1 MSKRIDEYPVRDVSG
16 SEGILLRRMERAF
29 RAHMA
34 GDDGAPALA
43 ALMRA
48 VAEELGDRDR
58 TIAALTARLARLEGD
73 AK

>member
-1 MSKRIDEYPVRDVSG
+1 MSKRIDEYPVRDVSS

-34 GDDGAPALA
+34 GDLGAPAFA
-43 ALMRA
+43 ALMGA
-48 VAEELGDRDR
+48 VAEELSDRDR
-58 TIAALTARLARLEGD
+58 AIAALTARIARLEGD

>member
-1 MSKRIDEYPVRDVSG
+1 MSKRIDEYPVRDVSS

-34 GDDGAPALA
+34 GCAPEFA
-43 ALMRA
+43 ALMMT
-48 VAEELGDRDR
+48 VAEELADRDR
-58 TIAALTARLARLEGD
+58 AIAALTARVARLEGD